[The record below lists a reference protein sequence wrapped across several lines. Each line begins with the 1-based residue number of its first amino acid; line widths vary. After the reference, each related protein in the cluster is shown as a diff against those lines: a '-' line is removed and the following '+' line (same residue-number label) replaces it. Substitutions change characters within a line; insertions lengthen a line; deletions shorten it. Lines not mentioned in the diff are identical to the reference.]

1 MNTVIRYAICDDEPA
16 LVEHISDVSENLLK
30 DGHLVYELKKY
41 SNSHE
46 LYLDIY
52 DGVRFD
58 IVLLDIEMPEHSGLE
73 IAKLLKE
80 KQPECLVI
88 FLTSFKEYAVDAF
101 ELEIF
106 RYIPKDQLELRFGKY
121 FMEAVNLIRE
131 LDEKA
136 YIVEGINSAEKL
148 PFKSIRYLK
157 KQGKYTSIVC
167 TDNRETKVRKPIN
180 VVIEELNSPD
190 FVVIDRGCAVNI
202 CYISRLCDNEVHLK
216 NGERLAVS
224 RSNLK
229 TVRRI
234 LIQYWGEIY

>member
-1 MNTVIRYAICDDEPA
+1 MNIVIRYAICDDEPA
-16 LVEHISDVSENLLK
+16 LVEHISDVSESLLK
-30 DGHLVYELKKY
+30 DDHLVYELKKY

-46 LYLDIY
+46 FYLDIH

-148 PFKSIRYLK
+148 PFKKAVLANMPLMINFYKTKERMKKLGGACFAFAYGELDPSFKYTPFLRSFEESRLEILK
-157 KQGKYTSIVC
+157 KTGHTIAF
-167 TDNRETKVRKPIN
+167 TP
-180 VVIEELNSPD
+180 EECELFADLLFS
-190 FVVIDRGCAVNI
+190 
-202 CYISRLCDNEVHLK
+202 
-216 NGERLAVS
+216 
-224 RSNLK
+224 
-229 TVRRI
+229 
-234 LIQYWGEIY
+234 

>member
-1 MNTVIRYAICDDEPA
+1 
-16 LVEHISDVSENLLK
+16 
-30 DGHLVYELKKY
+30 
-41 SNSHE
+41 
-46 LYLDIY
+46 
-52 DGVRFD
+52 
-58 IVLLDIEMPEHSGLE
+58 MPEHSGLE

-106 RYIPKDQLELRFGKY
+106 RYIPKDQLELRFEKY

-190 FVVIDRGCAVNI
+190 FVVIDRGCAVNV
-202 CYISRLCDNEVHLK
+202 CYISRLCDQEIHLK

-229 TVRRI
+229 TIRHI
-234 LIQYWGEIY
+234 LVQYWGEIY